1 MPGALTLPA
10 LHQELYLLKVLE
22 SLNVFVL
29 KVGERLSDSRT
40 LCNVSGIRLTDGRF
54 RLAFVSVVNHQQLV
68 YF

>member
-1 MPGALTLPA
+1 MPSALTLPA

-40 LCNVSGIRLTDGRF
+40 LLRQWNKAYRWPFQVGFCLHGESS
-54 RLAFVSVVNHQQLV
+54 AV